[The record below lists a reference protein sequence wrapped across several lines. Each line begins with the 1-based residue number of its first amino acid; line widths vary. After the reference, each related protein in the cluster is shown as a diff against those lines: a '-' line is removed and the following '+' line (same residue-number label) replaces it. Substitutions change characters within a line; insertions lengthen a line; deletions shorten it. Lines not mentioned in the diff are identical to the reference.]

1 MATTPFKG
9 ANTAQFYVAETTPGV
24 TPTNPVWS
32 PLRNT
37 GGVPAVTRDA
47 LTSNELDGS
56 RETTSIR
63 TGNKQVSGEY
73 AIELSSRSQDDFLAG
88 AMTSTWQAGVKITG
102 AAITVA
108 PAGKTFTRAAGNF
121 ITDGVEV
128 GDLIA
133 FTDLTGDNA
142 KPFIVTAVSALVVT
156 GAGIQH
162 TLTAEKVTTDAKT
175 GDKLE
180 TGNAKTGDKLET
192 GNACKT
198 FSILTWFKGRCGNPD
213 AYMLT
218 KGVEISGF
226 TVEQAVNAM
235 VTGSFPFIGLSQEIL
250 TAPPSDSDFS
260 QVTFTDEPFSSVD
273 VSVFDGST
281 PLRCDTLTITN
292 DNGASAQFELGNS
305 SVAFVE
311 RGRAANTFSISGKL
325 YDMAMI
331 QKFINEQQV
340 EINSILAGVNGAMSF
355 SLKRAELTAVT
366 PEIGGPESITQSI
379 EGQATG
385 NQYQSSIV
393 IQRITYA

>member
-9 ANTAQFYVAETTPGV
+9 ANTAQFYVAEVTPGV
-24 TPTNPVWS
+24 TPSNPVWS

-37 GGVPAVTRDA
+37 GGIPAVTRDA

-88 AMTSTWQAGVKITG
+88 AMTSTWQEGVTLSAVG
-102 AAITVA
+102 ITVDPVA
-108 PAGKTFTRAAGNF
+108 KTFTRATGSF

-128 GDLIA
+128 GDLLYFDA
-133 FTDLTGDNA
+133 LTGDNS
-142 KPFIVTAVSALVVT
+142 KPFIVTAVTATVVT

-162 TLTAEKVTTDAKT
+162 TLAAEGPIETD
-175 GDKLE
+175 G
-180 TGNAKTGDKLET
+180 KTGDKLET

-198 FSILTWFKGRCGNPD
+198 FSILTWFKGQCGNPD

-226 TVEQAVNAM
+226 TIEQAVNAM

-250 TAPPSDSDFS
+250 TAPPAGSDFS

-366 PEIGGPESITQSI
+366 PEISGPESITQSI

>member
-9 ANTAQFYVAETTPGV
+9 ANTAQFYVAEVTPGV
-24 TPTNPVWS
+24 TPSNPVWS

-37 GGVPAVTRDA
+37 GGVPAITRDT

-73 AIELSSRSQDDFLAG
+73 AIELSSKSQDDWLAG
-88 AMTSTWQAGVKITG
+88 ALGSTWQSGVSLSSLS
-102 AAITVA
+102 ITVA
-108 PAGKTFTRAAGNF
+108 PAGKTFTRATGSF
-121 ITDGVEV
+121 ITDGVGV

-142 KPFIVTAVSALVVT
+142 KPFIVTAVTATVVT

-162 TLTAEKVTTDAKT
+162 TLTTETKTSKAKT
-175 GDKLE
+175 GDTLE
-180 TGNAKTGDKLET
+180 TGNT
-192 GNACKT
+192 CKT
-198 FSILTWFKGRCGNPD
+198 FSILTWYKGQCGGTA
-213 AYMLT
+213 AYTLT
-218 KGVEISGF
+218 KGVEVSGF
-226 TVEQAVNAM
+226 TIEQAVNAM
-235 VTGSFPFIGLSQEIL
+235 VTGSFPFIGRSQEIL
-250 TAPPSDSDFS
+250 TTPPTGSNFS
-260 QVTFTDEPFSSVD
+260 SVTFGDEPFSSVD

-379 EGQATG
+379 EGQSTG

-393 IQRITYA
+393 IQRISYV

>member
-1 MATTPFKG
+1 MATTPFNG
-9 ANTAQFYVAETTPGV
+9 ANTAQFYVAEVTPGV
-24 TPTNPVWS
+24 TPSNPVWS

-37 GGVPAVTRDA
+37 GGVPATTRDT

-73 AIELSSRSQDDFLAG
+73 AIELSSKSQDDWLAG
-88 AMTSTWQAGVKITG
+88 ALGSTWKAGVSLSG
-102 AAITVA
+102 LSITVT
-108 PAGKTFTRAAGNF
+108 PAGKTFTRATGSF

-133 FTDLTGDNA
+133 FTNLTGDNA
-142 KPFIVTAVSALVVT
+142 KPFIVTAVTATVVT
-156 GAGIQH
+156 GAGIRH
-162 TLTAEKVTTDAKT
+162 PLTKETKTSKAKT
-175 GDKLE
+175 GD
-180 TGNAKTGDKLET
+180 TLET

-198 FSILTWFKGRCGNPD
+198 FSILTWFKGQCGNPG

-235 VTGSFPFIGLSQEIL
+235 VTGSFPFIGLSQTIL
-250 TAPPSDSDFS
+250 TAPPSGSDFS
-260 QVTFTDEPFSSVD
+260 QVTFGDEPFSSVD

-281 PLRCDTLTITN
+281 PLRCDSLTITN
-292 DNGASAQFELGNS
+292 DNSASAQFELGNTN
-305 SVAFVE
+305 VAFVE

-331 QKFINEQQV
+331 QKFINERRV

>member
-102 AAITVA
+102 AEIMVT
-108 PAGKTFTRAAGNF
+108 PAGKTFTRDAGSF

-133 FTDLTGDNA
+133 FTNLTGDNA
-142 KPFIVTAVSALVVT
+142 KPFIVTAVSDLEVT

-162 TLTAEKVTTDAKT
+162 TLTAETVTTDAKT

-198 FSILTWFKGRCGNPD
+198 FSILTWFKGQCGNPD

-226 TVEQAVNAM
+226 TIEQAVNAM

-250 TAPPSDSDFS
+250 SRPPAGSDFS
-260 QVTFTDEPFSSVD
+260 RVTFTDEPFSSVD

-325 YDMAMI
+325 YDMVMI

>member
-1 MATTPFKG
+1 MAE
-9 ANTAQFYVAETTPGV
+9 VTPGV

-37 GGVPAVTRDA
+37 GGVPAITRDT

-73 AIELSSRSQDDFLAG
+73 AIELSSKSQDDWLAG
-88 AMTSTWQAGVKITG
+88 ALGSTWQSGVSLPSLS
-102 AAITVA
+102 ITVA
-108 PAGKTFTRAAGNF
+108 PAGKTFTRAEGSF

-142 KPFIVTAVSALVVT
+142 KPFIVTAVTATVVT

-162 TLTAEKVTTDAKT
+162 TLTTETKTSKAKT

-180 TGNAKTGDKLET
+180 TGSQ
-192 GNACKT
+192 CKT
-198 FSILTWFKGRCGNPD
+198 FSILTWYKGQCGGTD
-213 AYMLT
+213 AYTLT
-218 KGVEISGF
+218 KGVEVSGF

-235 VTGSFPFIGLSQEIL
+235 VTGSFPFIGRSQEIL
-250 TAPPSDSDFS
+250 TTPPTGSDFS
-260 QVTFTDEPFSSVD
+260 SVTFGDEPFSSVD

-366 PEIGGPESITQSI
+366 PEISGPESITQSI
-379 EGQATG
+379 EGQSTG

>member
-9 ANTAQFYVAETTPGV
+9 ANTAQFYVAEVTPGV

-88 AMTSTWQAGVKITG
+88 AMTSTWQDGVTLTAVG
-102 AAITVA
+102 ITVDPVA
-108 PAGKTFTRAAGNF
+108 KTFTRATGSF

-128 GDLIA
+128 GDLLYFDA
-133 FTDLTGDNA
+133 LTGDNA
-142 KPFIVTAVSALVVT
+142 KPFIVTTVTATVVT

-162 TLTAEKVTTDAKT
+162 TLTAEGPIGTD
-175 GDKLE
+175 G
-180 TGNAKTGDKLET
+180 KTGDKLET

-198 FSILTWFKGRCGNPD
+198 FSILTWFKGQCGNPD

-226 TVEQAVNAM
+226 TIEQAVNAM

-250 TAPPSDSDFS
+250 TAQPAGSDFS

-379 EGQATG
+379 EGQSTG

-393 IQRITYA
+393 IQRISYT